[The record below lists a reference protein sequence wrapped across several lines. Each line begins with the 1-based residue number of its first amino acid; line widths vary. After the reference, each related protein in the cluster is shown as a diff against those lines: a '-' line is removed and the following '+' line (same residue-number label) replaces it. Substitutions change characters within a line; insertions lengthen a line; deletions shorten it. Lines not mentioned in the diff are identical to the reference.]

1 MLRTSNNGLSVDMT
15 MTVVGY
21 AMEATIEVVISQVV
35 QSGLSLSLSSF
46 VDVVD
51 EEIQLFSGLVARP
64 GARFVVAVPFRTT
77 MVLDFIVG
85 SDVVEHGTYGTETRQ
100 IKFGAK
106 LNGCARRQIKL
117 KAAVKVTG
125 SCI

>member
-1 MLRTSNNGLSVDMT
+1 
-15 MTVVGY
+15 
-21 AMEATIEVVISQVV
+21 
-35 QSGLSLSLSSF
+35 
-46 VDVVD
+46 
-51 EEIQLFSGLVARP
+51 
-64 GARFVVAVPFRTT
+64 

-100 IKFGAK
+100 IKFEAK

-117 KAAVKVTG
+117 KAATISVKVAW

>member
-1 MLRTSNNGLSVDMT
+1 MA
-15 MTVVGY
+15 VVGY

-64 GARFVVAVPFRTT
+64 GALRRFVVAVPFRTT

-85 SDVVEHGTYGTETRQ
+85 SDVGEHGAYETETRQ
-100 IKFGAK
+100 IKFEAK

-117 KAAVKVTG
+117 KAATISVKVAW